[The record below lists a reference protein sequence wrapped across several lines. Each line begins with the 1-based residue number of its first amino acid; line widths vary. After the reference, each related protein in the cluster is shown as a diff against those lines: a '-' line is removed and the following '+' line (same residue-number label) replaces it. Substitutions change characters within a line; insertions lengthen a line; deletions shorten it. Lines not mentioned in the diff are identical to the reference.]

1 MLGGSGCQ
9 GKRSCQENREET
21 TGTRTAATNQ
31 GAVRSTVPVQRSGT
45 ALPPMGVS
53 GVWQGMRTSYNVF
66 HKFYFILLET
76 KRQSENTINK

>member
-53 GVWQGMRTSYNVF
+53 RVCQGMRTSYNVF
-66 HKFYFILLET
+66 HKFVLFYWKQKDSPRI
-76 KRQSENTINK
+76 Q